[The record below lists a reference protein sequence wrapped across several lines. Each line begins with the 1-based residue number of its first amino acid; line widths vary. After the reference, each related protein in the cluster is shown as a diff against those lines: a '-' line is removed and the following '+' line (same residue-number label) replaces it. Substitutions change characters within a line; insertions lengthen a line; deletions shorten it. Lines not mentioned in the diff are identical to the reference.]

1 MSFPTQSRER
11 PAPVLPLAG
20 MVDVLFL
27 LLIFFMTAS
36 VFRDAELSMD
46 VSLPTSETAS
56 AAVGPQDQVIV
67 TVSPDNEIFL
77 GERQVALEE
86 LPSLLT
92 QLKSATAIDSLVVRA
107 DQQADWGIGVW
118 IMDVAQQ
125 VGLDNVQ
132 AATIRPAEE

>member
-1 MSFPTQSRER
+1 MSFATQSRER
-11 PAPVLPLAG
+11 SAPVLPLAG

-56 AAVGPQDQVIV
+56 SAVGPQDQVIV
-67 TVSPDNEIFL
+67 TVSPTNEIFL
-77 GERQVALEE
+77 GERQVSADE
-86 LPSLLT
+86 LPALLA
-92 QLKSATAIDSLVVRA
+92 QLKSVTAIDSLVVRA
-107 DQQADWGIGVW
+107 DQQADWGIGVR

-125 VGLDNVQ
+125 VGLQNVQ